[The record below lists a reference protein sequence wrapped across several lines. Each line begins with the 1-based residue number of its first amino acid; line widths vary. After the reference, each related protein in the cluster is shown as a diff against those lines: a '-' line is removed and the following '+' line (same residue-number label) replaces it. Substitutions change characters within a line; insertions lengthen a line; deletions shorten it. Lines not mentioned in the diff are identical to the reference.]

1 MPPAR
6 PLRDVFTD
14 LTGEGATGAGTE
26 PDELLRAQGHEDLG
40 DDLIGEALV
49 NFADS
54 APFEVAEHLAQ
65 FVMAHSPVPMIDP
78 ESAAGDLP
86 DWVDL
91 LASAP
96 PVDGVAEIGDDGSA
110 GLDGLDAIGDA
121 DDDGTDDGAAAIGHA
136 HDGGFGLDHGLF
148 LDFGH
153 GDFGPADPSHL
164 PGDADNGDADT
175 GDAGIGDAAASD
187 VGELDHDGV
196 FEHDG
201 DVGLT
206 IHDGHLVDVHGL
218 ASSLGASIGDA
229 LDDADDTGDDGDD
242 ADPADSID
250 S

>member
-78 ESAAGDLP
+78 EATAGDLP

-121 DDDGTDDGAAAIGHA
+121 GDGATDDGAAAIGHA
-136 HDGGFGLDHGLF
+136 HDGFDLDHGLF

-153 GDFGPADPSHL
+153 GDVDPVDVAHL
-164 PGDADNGDADT
+164 AGDTGDDGI
-175 GDAGIGDAAASD
+175 GDAGIGDAAASGVD
-187 VGELDHDGV
+187 ELDHDG
-196 FEHDG
+196 DL
-201 DVGLT
+201 DLT
-206 IHDGHLVDVHGL
+206 VHDGHLVDVHGL

-242 ADPADSID
+242 ADPADS
-250 S
+250 